1 MCRHVARRALRFGFT
16 TGTRIYTT
24 QIHKRLCCCYYSCIE
39 AELPPQI
46 RKDDCIFCHFHAV
59 IRRDWLRTGGPD
71 IRSTDLCTFFYY
83 SSPNT
88 DRCREKKTGHWY
100 LSEKNLLREK
110 QSRDREREKREK
122 DLWQCVRVSC
132 SARMTA
138 SFLSAIFRL
147 APFVFFFNCKQISN
161 ENGERDI
168 SEITKLSLSLSPFV
182 FFHCAF
188 GTRLNVR
195 PEIRNGTEIGHT
207 FGFLLT

>member
-1 MCRHVARRALRFGFT
+1 
-16 TGTRIYTT
+16 
-24 QIHKRLCCCYYSCIE
+24 
-39 AELPPQI
+39 
-46 RKDDCIFCHFHAV
+46 
-59 IRRDWLRTGGPD
+59 
-71 IRSTDLCTFFYY
+71 
-83 SSPNT
+83 
-88 DRCREKKTGHWY
+88 
-100 LSEKNLLREK
+100 
-110 QSRDREREKREK
+110 
-122 DLWQCVRVSC
+122 
-132 SARMTA
+132 MTA